1 MSSSPLLSVI
11 INCFNGE
18 KYLSECLKSI
28 LLQTYENYEVIFWDN
43 KSSDNSKNIFLEIKD
58 KRFKYF
64 TDDNHVSLHSA
75 RNKALNFVK
84 GKYISFLDVDDKFF
98 PEKLK
103 LQVEIMQSNP
113 KIGFC
118 YSGFKFL
125 SEKSG
130 EMKSAYDNK
139 NLKSGYITSDLLK
152 NYNVGLL
159 TLMLNKKILDSNNIK
174 FDGRFNI
181 IGDLDLVLRLS
192 KVSLGVPIRSDL
204 AICRKHTNNLSN
216 RVNLFVKERKIW
228 YEEMLSLKLFNY
240 KELIPFVEETKYMEL
255 RNEIKNLNFFK
266 AIKKL
271 IFLKGIFLIK
281 GSILYVF
288 QLIKYLIYKTPFK
301 FFN

>member
-1 MSSSPLLSVI
+1 MLSNPLLSII

-28 LLQTYENYEVIFWDN
+28 LHQTYENYEVIFWDN

-64 TDDNHVSLHSA
+64 TDDDHVSLYCA

-118 YSGFKFL
+118 YSGYKFL

-130 EMKSAYDNK
+130 KMKSAYDNK
-139 NLKSGYITSDLLK
+139 KLKGGYITSDLLK
-152 NYNVGLL
+152 NYNIGLL
-159 TLMLNKKILDSNNIK
+159 TLMINKKIMDSNNIK
-174 FDGRFNI
+174 FDSRFNI

-192 KVSLGVPIRSDL
+192 KVSLGIPIRSDL
-204 AICRKHTNNLSN
+204 AICRKHNNNLSN
-216 RVNLFVKERKIW
+216 RIDLFVKERKIW
-228 YEEMLSLKLFNY
+228 YEEMLSLKLLNN
-240 KELIPFVEETKYMEL
+240 KELVPFIEETKYMDL
-255 RNEIKNLNFFK
+255 RNEIKNFNFLK

-271 IFLKGIFLIK
+271 IFLKRIFLIK
-281 GSILYVF
+281 GLILYVIQF
-288 QLIKYLIYKTPFK
+288 IKYLIYRILIK